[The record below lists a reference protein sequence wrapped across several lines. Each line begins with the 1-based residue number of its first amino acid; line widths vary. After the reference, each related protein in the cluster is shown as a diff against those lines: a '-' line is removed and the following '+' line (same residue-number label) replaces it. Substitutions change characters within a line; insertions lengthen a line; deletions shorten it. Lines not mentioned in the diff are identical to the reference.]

1 MWNSQ
6 CSIVWGY
13 HETLICRS
21 SEQSCL
27 AQTEGCKIH
36 WHSFLARKSLVVW
49 MFVLRFAVRSDRSDR
64 SFWSCKIEVLD
75 YNKWRGFGHI
85 SLDQKARNHRS
96 QQLSILSN
104 FFAKVTLS
112 FSLFQ
117 SKTGSAAAAGCLH
130 LCSFIIIYIYVYSP
144 HLVTWYWWAIDMCV
158 LCFAGSGAG
167 SCLAELPIQCL
178 ICYIEVPGEMN
189 LNSSGHMGLCNTY
202 IIDHNSISKNQ

>member
-1 MWNSQ
+1 
-6 CSIVWGY
+6 
-13 HETLICRS
+13 
-21 SEQSCL
+21 
-27 AQTEGCKIH
+27 
-36 WHSFLARKSLVVW
+36 

-64 SFWSCKIEVLD
+64 SFWSYKIEVLD

-104 FFAKVTLS
+104 FFFESHAVLFTVSIQNRVCCSSRLS
-112 FSLFQ
+112 SSL
-117 SKTGSAAAAGCLH
+117 L
-130 LCSFIIIYIYVYSP
+130 IYIFIYSP

-178 ICYIEVPGEMN
+178 ICYIEVPGKMN
-189 LNSSGHMGLCNTY
+189 LNASGHMGLCNTY
-202 IIDHNSISKNQ
+202 IIDHNSISKNQSHIYIYVCVCKYASTYVFIHYGTLYIPFNIVPRKHSLER